1 MKVVIQR
8 VKEAAVIVNNET
20 IGKIG
25 KGVLVFVSVDKGD
38 TQAQVEAMV
47 KKVSNFRM
55 FPGPQGGKMDLAAS
69 EAGAE
74 FLVVSQFTLSA
85 NCNDGNRPSF
95 DNAAPPEEAEKFYNL
110 FVVYLQKGP
119 CRVATGKF
127 RARMD
132 VALVNDGPVTFV
144 LQSK

>member
-1 MKVVIQR
+1 MKAVLQR
-8 VKEAAVIVNNET
+8 VKEAKVIIANEA

-38 TQAQVEAMV
+38 TTVQAEALA
-47 KKVSNFRM
+47 KKITLLRM
-55 FPGPQGGKMDLAAS
+55 FPSPEGGKMDLAAF
-69 EAGAE
+69 EANGE

-95 DNAAPPEEAEKFYNL
+95 DNAAPSEEAEKLYNF
-110 FVVYLQKGP
+110 FVEQMKKGP
-119 CRVATGKF
+119 SRVATGRF
-127 RARMD
+127 RAMMD

-144 LQSK
+144 LQTK

>member
-1 MKVVIQR
+1 MRAVLQR
-8 VKEAAVIVNNET
+8 VKEAKVVVAGET

-38 TQAQVEAMV
+38 TPAQVEAMV
-47 KKVSNFRM
+47 KKITLLRM
-55 FPGPQGGKMDLAAS
+55 FPSPEGGRMDLAAF
-69 EAGAE
+69 EVNGE
-74 FLVVSQFTLSA
+74 FLIVSQFTLSA

-95 DNAAPPEEAEKFYNL
+95 DNAAPPEEAEKMYNL
-110 FVVYLQKGP
+110 FVDLMKKGP

-127 RARMD
+127 RAMMD
-132 VALVNDGPVTFV
+132 VALVNDGPVTFL